1 MAAGGDGVARQAK
14 LRWIE
19 GNVCFKKVPS
29 SMQEPPSHPKPPP
42 RALMRAPPSTP
53 PYMVK
58 VTILPPPLPL
68 LRLLAFCQTVT
79 RAISKGFR
87 GWWSPDVQPCRS
99 LLPASLR
106 RHVAGSGGA
115 LSPGV
120 PRSGVDKGHKAS
132 GDSLRVREPDSAQ
145 AS

>member
-1 MAAGGDGVARQAK
+1 MAAGGDGVARQAE

-29 SMQEPPSHPKPPP
+29 SMQEPPSHPKLPP

-53 PYMVK
+53 PYMVQ

-79 RAISKGFR
+79 
-87 GWWSPDVQPCRS
+87 PCYIQRI
-99 LLPASLR
+99 
-106 RHVAGSGGA
+106 
-115 LSPGV
+115 
-120 PRSGVDKGHKAS
+120 SGVVVKRPRQVPPLSMANS
-132 GDSLRVREPDSAQ
+132 SATD
-145 AS
+145 